1 MSQVPAPRAVPK
13 GKGTILAE
21 RTLMKKCTPA
31 VERHWLLLIAGLLWS
46 VVGIALCM
54 VAGFWLSNL
63 DWPMGWLGAAAG
75 LAAGS
80 LVYRYGFSRIAA
92 KNIRRLLRKPDTLC
106 LFAFQAW
113 RSYILIAVMVVLG
126 STLRHSNLPRIIL
139 AFIYLSIG
147 TGLTLSSSLYYEQ
160 IT

>member
-1 MSQVPAPRAVPK
+1 M
-13 GKGTILAE
+13 AE
-21 RTLMKKCTPA
+21 QDLMKKCTPA
-31 VERHWLLLIAGLLWS
+31 VERHWLLFVAGLLWS
-46 VVGIALCM
+46 AVGIALCM
-54 VAGFWLSNL
+54 AAGFWLSNL
-63 DWPMGWLGAAAG
+63 DWPMGGLGAALG
-75 LAAGS
+75 LAAGA
-80 LVYRYGFSRIAA
+80 VIYRYGFSRIAA

-113 RSYILIAVMVVLG
+113 RSYILIGVMIVLG
-126 STLRHSNLPRIIL
+126 YTLRHSNLPSLIL